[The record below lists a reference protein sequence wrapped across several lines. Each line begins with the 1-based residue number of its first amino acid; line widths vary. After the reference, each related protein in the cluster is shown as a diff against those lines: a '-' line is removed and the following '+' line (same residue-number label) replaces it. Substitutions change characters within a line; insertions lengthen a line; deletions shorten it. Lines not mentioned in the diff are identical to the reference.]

1 MVADEKFN
9 PTTSISGRALNAE
22 NKVIV
27 LPEPG
32 GPHKTITNWH
42 FKFNTKKVIIKY

>member
-1 MVADEKFN
+1 M
-9 PTTSISGRALNAE
+9 SGRALNAE

-32 GPHKTITNWH
+32 GPHKTDHIFLLLNLMFLFTLSNY
-42 FKFNTKKVIIKY
+42 FNY